1 MFMAVCQY
9 LMSRYWIIEVACRRF
24 AGILSSNQKVR
35 SFLKNIMTKISKKNN
50 PNNSSMIPGLA
61 EAVFTYIASLGIK
74 KGDILIVHSSMDGL
88 AQLGISP
95 NKIIDL
101 LLDMIGSEG
110 TLVFPAF
117 PIINKHMS
125 NTIQIYN
132 PKSTVSWTGMLPNI
146 FCRYKGVIRSP
157 FPYNSLAA
165 KGFHAE
171 NMMKN
176 NLLTDLPH
184 GKNSAW
190 EYCINHNAKILYL
203 GIHAESAFTIVH
215 AVEDLMDDEWP
226 INNWYEYARY
236 KVKLSNEIYNVTIRH
251 VKISS
256 WFQYVRKYNALYLLQ
271 KNGFV
276 IKKDIQGIPIDY
288 VPESLDLVNY
298 LMNKAKSGNIIYYA
312 IPKKYRK

>member
-1 MFMAVCQY
+1 MAGFEY
-9 LMSRYWIIEVACRRF
+9 LLSRYWIIEVACRRF
-24 AGILSSNQKVR
+24 ARIFSSNQKVKF
-35 SFLKNIMTKISKKNN
+35 FLKKIMTKILKKHNQNN
-50 PNNSSMIPGLA
+50 FSVIPGLA
-61 EAVFTYIASLGIK
+61 EGVFTYISSLGIK

-88 AQLGISP
+88 ARLGIPP

-101 LLDMIGSEG
+101 LLDMVGSEG

-117 PIINKHMS
+117 PIINKRMS

-146 FCRYKGVIRSP
+146 FCRYNGVIRSP

-215 AVEDLMDDEWP
+215 AVEDLMDEEWP
-226 INNWYEYARY
+226 VNNWYKYANY
-236 KVKLSNEIYNVTIRH
+236 KVKLSNELYNVTIRH
-251 VKISS
+251 VNTSH
-256 WFQYVRKYNALYLLQ
+256 WFQFVRKYYALYVLQ

-276 IKKDIQGIPIDY
+276 IKNNIQGIPIDY
-288 VPESLDLVNY
+288 IPESLDLVNY
-298 LMNKAKSGNIIYYA
+298 LMNNAKSGNIVYYA
-312 IPKKYRK
+312 IPKKYLK